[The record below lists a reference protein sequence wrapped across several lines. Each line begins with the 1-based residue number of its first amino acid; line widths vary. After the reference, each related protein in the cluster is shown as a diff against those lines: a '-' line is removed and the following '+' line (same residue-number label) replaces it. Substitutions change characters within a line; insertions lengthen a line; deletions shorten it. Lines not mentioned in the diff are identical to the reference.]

1 MLSII
6 MGSLPRYQ
14 KSVKRLISAERDGSL
29 PCPFFEVLFCA
40 TTAFYLSLIFNMAM
54 LAVLERA
61 PTIAIGQRSHRR

>member
-1 MLSII
+1 LEASPATKKA
-6 MGSLPRYQ
+6 S
-14 KSVKRLISAERDGSL
+14 KRLISVEGDGSL

-61 PTIAIGQRSHRR
+61 PKIAIGQRSQPP